1 MPRNR
6 QLSRLVHVSRRRR
19 KSPAQA
25 DPPMPRRRALRRYAV
40 PAAAAALL
48 LIVTQV
54 VLAVPPTNVSFTVD
68 DSTPRRGQEVTFT
81 ASDQISDPDGGTI
94 TSYDWD
100 FGDGTVLVNG
110 GPSVQHTYST
120 LGTKPVTLT
129 VTDSAAEKTTSAPQN
144 VEVVN
149 VPPTAAVSCSPSTVS
164 PGVFTCDGSGSSDPD
179 NSSDGN
185 PTAITQYEWDID
197 GDGFNNG
204 SDPQETFSL
213 AAGDHTIRLRVT
225 DSDGARD
232 IAQQQVN
239 VANAPPTA
247 AISCS
252 PAQVN
257 AGDPVNCTSTGS
269 SDPAPGSIVS
279 YEWQVD
285 NGPFS
290 QGGPN
295 FSTTTLPPGDHR
307 ITLRVTDNGGAT
319 ATATSST
326 ISVNAKPV
334 ADIVAA
340 AAAPPPPNL
349 PADAQVNAQ
358 INQQPPT
365 PTPLVG
371 QRVVLDGSGSTDPGG
386 AVTSYAWDVDG
397 SGFDPADSTAAQFV
411 HIFTSPG
418 LKTIRLRVRDAQNAE
433 SVDAVQLRV
442 NSLPEAGF
450 ITDDATPVINQ
461 NIALVSTSSD
471 PDNDISQYAWDF
483 DNDGQFGEAAQAAGI
498 VCQSPQSPNASCRFD
513 AAGLYTVKLRVTD
526 TGGISRTATRELLI
540 QNSVP
545 TAAFSFGPNWSLP
558 GEPVTFTS
566 TSTATAG
573 KQLTGYEWDFDYQ
586 QASGD
591 PCATFTA
598 DARGPSVA
606 HGFSSPGP
614 KVVALKVT
622 EAAPGGGPETGG
634 CDVVADDSVR
644 VNAPPRAGFTVSPQE
659 AFVGDGVTLS
669 STSAD
674 PDGPLT
680 RQDWDLDNDGQF
692 DDANA
697 VVVSANFTS
706 AGTYPLALRV
716 TDERGAT
723 ATATGQVVIRTR
735 PVPPTPPPPPT
746 PLLSGV
752 LIELQGQL
760 KGKYTKV
767 RRLLVRAPKD
777 SMITV
782 RCLGKKCPKRMTKQ
796 SKGSKKL
803 RFKKLERRFRPKTKL
818 IVSVTKNGF
827 IGKQTRW
834 TMRRRKAPLRQDLCL
849 VPGAKKATPCPPG

>member
-6 QLSRLVHVSRRRR
+6 QLSRLVPVSPRSR
-19 KSPAQA
+19 KYPAQA
-25 DPPMPRRRALRRYAV
+25 DPPMPRRRALRYAV

-54 VLAVPPTNVSFTVD
+54 VLAVPPGASFTFRGTNDVTPSVPD
-68 DSTPRRGQEVTFT
+68 VGETVNFDSSLADTDTGQTYTYQWAFG
-81 ASDQISDPDGGTI
+81 DGGTS
-94 TSYDWD
+94 TEPD
-100 FGDGTVLVNG
+100 
-110 GPSVQHTYST
+110 PSHTYSSAGEYT
-120 LGTKPVTLT
+120 VTLT
-129 VTDSAAEKTTSAPQN
+129 VSDSGGETDPPVSQT
-144 VEVVN
+144 VRVN
-149 VPPTAAVSCSPSTVS
+149 APPTASVNCSP
-164 PGVFTCDGSGSSDPD
+164 PNPAPNQPINCNGSGSSDPPPGSI
-179 NSSDGN
+179 SSY
-185 PTAITQYEWDID
+185 AWDID

-204 SDPQETFSL
+204 SDPQETFSF
-213 AAGDHTIRLRVT
+213 AAGEHTIRLRVT
-225 DSDGARD
+225 DSDGATD
-232 IAQQQVN
+232 IAQQQVT
-239 VANAPPTA
+239 VANALPTA
-247 AISCS
+247 VISCS

-257 AGDPVNCTSTGS
+257 EGEPVNCTGANS
-269 SDPAPGSIVS
+269 SDPPPGSIVS
-279 YEWQVD
+279 YEWRVD
-285 NGPFS
+285 NGAFS
-290 QGGPN
+290 QGGST
-295 FSTTTLPPGDHR
+295 FSPTLPPGNHT

-319 ATATSST
+319 ATATST
-326 ISVNAKPV
+326 PISVNAKPV
-334 ADIVAA
+334 ADILAA
-340 AAAPPPPNL
+340 AAAPPPPSI

-371 QRVVLDGSGSTDPGG
+371 QRVILDGSGSSDPGG

-397 SGFDPADSTAAQFV
+397 SGFDPPDSTAAQFV
-411 HIFTSPG
+411 HVFTSPG

-433 SVDAVQLRV
+433 SVDTVQLRV

-483 DNDGQFGEAAQAAGI
+483 DNDGQFGEAAQAPGI
-498 VCQSPQSPNASCRFD
+498 VCQNPQSPNASCRFD
-513 AAGLYTVKLRVTD
+513 AAGRYPVKLRVTD

-545 TAAFSFGPNWSLP
+545 TAAFSFGPNWPLP

-573 KQLTGYEWDFDYQ
+573 KQITGYEWDFDYQ

-606 HGFSSPGP
+606 HAFSSPGP
-614 KVVALKVT
+614 KTVGLKVT

-634 CDVVADDSVR
+634 CDVVADSLT
-644 VNAPPRAGFTVSPQE
+644 VNAPPRAGFIVSPQE

-674 PDGPLT
+674 PDGRLE

-697 VVVSANFTS
+697 TVVSANFTR

-716 TDERGAT
+716 TDLRGAT
-723 ATATGQVVIRTR
+723 STATGQVVIRDR
-735 PVPPTPPPPPT
+735 PVPPPPPI

-752 LIELQGQL
+752 VIEGRFLL
-760 KGKYTKV
+760 FRRDTKV
-767 RRLLVRAPKD
+767 KFLRVQAPAGSKI
-777 SMITV
+777 SV
-782 RCLGKKCPKRMTKQ
+782 RCIGKKNCPKRVTKT

-803 RFKKLERRFRPKTKL
+803 GFKKLQRRFRPKTKL
-818 IVSVTKNGF
+818 IITVTKSGF
-827 IGKQTRW
+827 IGRQT
-834 TMRRRKAPLRQDLCL
+834 TFTLRRRKPPLRRDLCL
-849 VPGAKKATPCPPG
+849 NPGAKKATACPS